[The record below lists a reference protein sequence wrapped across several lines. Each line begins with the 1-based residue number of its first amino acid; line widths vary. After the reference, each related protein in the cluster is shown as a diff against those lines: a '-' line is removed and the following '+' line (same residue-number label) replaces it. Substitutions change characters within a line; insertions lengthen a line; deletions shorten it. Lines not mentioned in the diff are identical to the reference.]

1 MDKERIPRKAT
12 FTEAVLMVFLAVV
25 ILLVSIVVFKADAQI
40 PLFLASCLVT
50 IYAFFLGY
58 KWQDIETSIFDS
70 IKTALLPM
78 IIIMIIGVTVGT
90 WMACGTVP
98 YLIYWGLQLI
108 NPTWFLL
115 TGCIMCSV
123 MSLCTGSSWT
133 TAGTIGVALM
143 GVGLGMG
150 MPPAMTAGA
159 IVSGSFFGDKLSP
172 LSDSTNFAA
181 AVAGTGLFDHVNS
194 MLWTTIPALLLS
206 YIGYGAIGLGY
217 AGKTIDSEGVRLML
231 DGLNQTFNLNIGLL
245 IPLILLLVLIIKKV
259 PAIISI
265 SIAALAGAIVGIVFQ
280 GIGISDMLRYML
292 SGFVGDT
299 GIADVDRLL
308 TRGGLN
314 SMLGTISIM
323 FMSLSLAGILDRTG
337 CLEAAFSK
345 LANVVKS
352 VVGLIVTCEISSLV
366 LNFLAADPY
375 LPMLMTSKIFGA
387 SYDEK
392 GIDRKVLSRTL
403 EDTGTLGCP
412 MVPWGTS
419 GVYMSATLGVAV
431 FSYLPYYFLGLLTP
445 IVAVVLAATGIGI
458 FYKDGKK
465 RGIFYKNSAESVNVN

>member
-1 MDKERIPRKAT
+1 MDKVRIPRKAT
-12 FTEAVLMVFLAVV
+12 FGEAILMVTLAVV
-25 ILLVSIVVFKADAQI
+25 ILLVSIVIFKADAQI
-40 PLFLASCLVT
+40 PLFLASCMVT

-58 KWQDIETSIFDS
+58 KWADIEISIFDS

-78 IIIMIIGVTVGT
+78 IIIMLIGVTVGT

-98 YLIYWGLQLI
+98 FLIYWGLQLI
-108 NPTWFLL
+108 SPTWFLL

-143 GVGLGMG
+143 GVGMGMG
-150 MPPAMTAGA
+150 IPPAMTAGA
-159 IVSGSFFGDKLSP
+159 VVSGSFFGDKLSP

-194 MLWTTIPALLLS
+194 MLWTTLPALFLS
-206 YIGYGAIGLGY
+206 FVGYGVIGLRY
-217 AGKTIDSEGVRLML
+217 AGKSVDSEGVALML
-231 DGLNQTFNLNIGLL
+231 KGLDQAFNLNIALL
-245 IPLILLLVLIIKKV
+245 IPLIVLLILIIKKV

-265 SIAALAGAIVGIVFQ
+265 AIAALSGAIVGIIFQ
-280 GIGISDMLRYML
+280 GIGFGDMLKYML
-292 SGFVGDT
+292 SGFAGNT
-299 GIADVDRLL
+299 GIHDVDRLL

-314 SMLGTISIM
+314 AMLGTISIM
-323 FMSLSLAGILDRTG
+323 FMSLSLAGILDKTG

-345 LANVVKS
+345 LANAVKS
-352 VVGLIVTCEISSLV
+352 VVGLITTCEISSLV

-375 LPMLMTSKIFGA
+375 LPMLMTSKIFGE

-403 EDTGTLGCP
+403 EDTGTLGCA

-431 FSYLPYYFLGLLTP
+431 VSYVPYYFLGILTP
-445 IVAVVLAATGIGI
+445 FVAVLLSITGIGI

-465 RGIFYKNSAESVNVN
+465 RGLFYKKDI